1 MNYPDLST
9 YISNI
14 AVKPVNVVVDLILVF
29 IALFFVVKGAR
40 RGFVVSAINFARPLA
55 SVFIAW
61 FACEA
66 VGVFLCDAGFFGGM
80 TEMLMNGLR
89 DAVTDPDFQAEHA
102 GQTVTGFT
110 GIIGALLAL
119 SGNEQLA
126 KDLSGFVSGDETL
139 LREIALSITSVVAT
153 IVSFIALLILANIL
167 IRILASALGK
177 IFELPGLNVLNGL
190 LGIAFGALCG
200 LIVCWGMSYVLYFVC
215 TWLGTSVGLEFFSG
229 FGVGEETYIEQALF
243 HFNPIQWA
251 IDALSDSLV
260 FAEAPTL

>member
-1 MNYPDLST
+1 MGYPDFST

-14 AVKPVNVVVDLILVF
+14 AVKPVNIVVDLILLC
-29 IALFFVVKGAR
+29 IALTFVIKGAR

-66 VGVFLCDAGFFGGM
+66 VGVFLCDAGFFSGM

-89 DAVTDPDFQAEHA
+89 DAITDPEFQAEHA
-102 GQTVTGFT
+102 GETVTGFT

-126 KDLSGFVSGDETL
+126 KDLSGFISGDETL
-139 LREIALSITSVVAT
+139 LMEIALSITSVVAT
-153 IVSFIALLILANIL
+153 IVSFVLLLILANIL
-167 IRILASALGK
+167 IRILASVLGK
-177 IFELPGLNVLNGL
+177 IFELPGLNVLNTL

-200 LIVCWGMSYVLYFVC
+200 LIVCWGMSYVLYFLC
-215 TWLGTSVGLEFFSG
+215 TWLGTSVGIDFFQG
-229 FGVGEETYIEQALF
+229 FGTGEGTYIEQAF
-243 HFNPIQWA
+243 FNFNPIQWA
-251 IDALSDSLV
+251 IEALSDSLV
-260 FAEAPTL
+260 FAETPTV

>member
-1 MNYPDLST
+1 MNYPDFSS

-14 AVKPVNVVVDLILVF
+14 AVNPVNVVVDLILLC
-29 IALFFVVKGAR
+29 LFLGFVVKGAK

-55 SVFIAW
+55 SVLIAW

-80 TEMLMNGLR
+80 TDMLMNGLR
-89 DAVTDPDFQAEHA
+89 DAVTDPEFQAEHA
-102 GQTVTGFT
+102 GETVTGFT

-126 KDLSGFVSGDETL
+126 KDLSGFISGDETL
-139 LREIALSITSVVAT
+139 LREISLSITSVVAT
-153 IVSFIALLILANIL
+153 IVSFILLLIIANIL
-167 IRILASALGK
+167 IRFLASVLGK
-177 IFELPGLNVLNGL
+177 IFELPGLNVLNSL

-215 TWLGTSVGLEFFSG
+215 TWLGTTVGIEFFSG
-229 FGVGEETYIEQALF
+229 FGVGEGTYIEQAF
-243 HFNPIQWA
+243 FNFNPIQWA
-251 IDALSDSLV
+251 IETLSESLV
-260 FAEAPTL
+260 FAETPTV